1 METTTLIILM
11 AAALVIL
18 TIVVGMLALRLF
30 HKNDELKEK
39 NDVIVREVRRNQ
51 QLIDRAVQNG
61 VNRAAMLTVVVLLC
75 GFSLTAQAQ
84 TMFCTSYADYK
95 AGNWKPYEDLIPG
108 KEPDSIRVKYNGQD
122 FTLKTSDKEVNKVI
136 KHDVFL
142 MSLDKQLFVN
152 QHMLRDE
159 DGNILPVNNYLRALP
174 YKGGKLCVVSYKVTL
189 GDVLDLVNIGLDIT
203 LLATG
208 HTTWGSIFLATD
220 LLLTNDKLMEH
231 HILYLIDKAPNEKG
245 KIVMTR
251 LNDQFMEQLL
261 RNDPVTYEQYYGRGS
276 KGDRQSAANILPILV
291 KKGLIS
297 DYHHKK

>member
-1 METTTLIILM
+1 MIMETTTLIILM

-95 AGNWKPYEDLIPG
+95 AGNWKPYED
-108 KEPDSIRVKYNGQD
+108 
-122 FTLKTSDKEVNKVI
+122 TSDKEVNKVI
-136 KHDVFL
+136 KHDVF
-142 MSLDKQLFVN
+142 MMQIDKQLFIN
-152 QHMLRDE
+152 QRPLRDE
-159 DGNILPVNNYLRALP
+159 DGGILPVNNFLRALP
-174 YKGGKLCVVSYKVTL
+174 YKGDKLLVVSYKVTL
-189 GDVLDLVNIGLDIT
+189 GDVLDLVNIGLDVA

-208 HTTWGSIFLATD
+208 HTTWGTIFLATD
-220 LLLTNDKLMEH
+220 LLLTNDDLMEH
-231 HILYLIDKAPNEKG
+231 HVLYLVDKEPDQKG
-245 KIVMTR
+245 RYIMTR
-251 LNDQFMEQLL
+251 INDKYMEQLL
-261 RNDPVTYEQYYGRGS
+261 RDDPVTFEQYYGRQK
-276 KGDRQSAANILPILV
+276 KGERQSAANILPILV

-297 DYHHKK
+297 DYHHKKN